1 MRNAKQFKLISMG
14 DNEPR
19 LTPTT
24 RDLILESLQVW
35 DGKTTG
41 KSNLKYAQTYSG
53 LISSVDGFPNKRRC
67 LLYLTELE
75 EAGFL
80 TSKFPAL
87 IKFKEGHVATV
98 RMFTRVK

>member
-1 MRNAKQFKLISMG
+1 MKKKYYISLG
-14 DNEPR
+14 DSEPK

-24 RDLILESLQVW
+24 RDLIRDSLQVW
-35 DGKTTG
+35 DGKKK

-53 LISSVDGFPNKRRC
+53 LVSSIDGFPNKRRC
-67 LLYLTELE
+67 LLYLTQLE

-80 TSKFPAL
+80 TSKFPSL

-98 RMFTRVK
+98 RMFTRIK

>member
-1 MRNAKQFKLISMG
+1 MKKKYYISLG
-14 DNEPR
+14 DNDPK

-24 RDLILESLQVW
+24 RDLIRDSLQVW
-35 DGKTTG
+35 DGKEK

-53 LISSVDGFPNKRRC
+53 LVSSTDGFPNKRRC

-80 TSKFPAL
+80 TSEFPTL

-98 RMFTRVK
+98 RMFTRIK

>member
-1 MRNAKQFKLISMG
+1 MKSKYCISLG
-14 DNEPR
+14 DNEPK

-24 RDLILESLQVW
+24 RDLIRDSLQVW
-35 DGKTTG
+35 DGKTTS
-41 KSNLKYAQTYSG
+41 KSNLKYSQTYSG

-67 LLYLTELE
+67 LLYLTQLE

-98 RMFTRVK
+98 RMFTRIK

>member
-1 MRNAKQFKLISMG
+1 LKKKYYISLG
-14 DNEPR
+14 DSDPK

-24 RDLILESLQVW
+24 RDLIRDSLQVW
-35 DGKTTG
+35 DGKEK

-53 LISSVDGFPNKRRC
+53 LVSSTDGFPNKRRC

-80 TSKFPAL
+80 TSEFPAL
-87 IKFKEGHVATV
+87 IKYKKGNVATV
-98 RMFTRVK
+98 RMFTRIK

>member
-1 MRNAKQFKLISMG
+1 MKKKYYISLG
-14 DNEPR
+14 DNEPK

-24 RDLILESLQVW
+24 RDLIRDSLQVW
-35 DGKTTG
+35 DGKEK

-87 IKFKEGHVATV
+87 VKYKKGNVATV
-98 RMFTRVK
+98 RMFTRIK